1 MEGEGNSSKRTR
13 EDDNTSGQQL
23 WIGES
28 SSLASPQPSRDPE
41 RQAAA
46 VTAEDNVSSSSSSST
61 NYPTNYSNDRLVV
74 VSDQLASSEEYRAGY
89 RFRADHPA
97 MYHFNIGA
105 GVLPA
110 ILRRNIRRRT
120 SLRQRQ
126 WRQQQQQEE
135 EDNVNMMQPCPPQ
148 PQGRNSDFASP
159 SDQMSPSRPA
169 NNMPMVA
176 PQRQA
181 ADYSAE
187 HQRMRNRFI
196 AQIHTT
202 MRRLGRQSDSVENN
216 NMPRNDQRQAAANDE
231 PRPPLIVR
239 SITAAEWRDIV
250 ARRSQATQLPQA
262 PPELGDGTIGSVLF
276 RVVRRIIHTNLRH
289 REFHPIEAGS
299 PAPGECCCIC
309 QEEYAA
315 GEDIGNLDCGHV
327 YHVECITQW
336 LLLKNSCPIC
346 KAPALAA
353 LERLH

>member
-23 WIGES
+23 WIGEN
-28 SSLASPQPSRDPE
+28 SSLASSQPSRDPE

-46 VTAEDNVSSSSSSST
+46 AEDSSSSSSGST
-61 NYPTNYSNDRLVV
+61 NHPTNYSNDHLVV
-74 VSDQLASSEEYRAGY
+74 VSDQLASNEEYRVGY
-89 RFRADHPA
+89 RFQADHPA

-110 ILRRNIRRRT
+110 ILRRNIRRRI
-120 SLRQRQ
+120 SLRRRQ
-126 WRQQQQQEE
+126 RQQQQQVE
-135 EDNVNMMQPCPPQ
+135 EDNVNMMQPRLPQ
-148 PQGRNSDFASP
+148 PQWRNSDFASP
-159 SDQMSPSRPA
+159 SDQMPPSRPA

-176 PQRQA
+176 PQRQV

-187 HQRMRNRFI
+187 HQRMRERFI
-196 AQIHTT
+196 AQ
-202 MRRLGRQSDSVENN
+202 NN
-216 NMPRNDQRQAAANDE
+216 NMPRNDQRQAAANEE

-250 ARRSQATQLPQA
+250 ARRSQAAQLIPQA
-262 PPELGDGTIGSVLF
+262 PPELGDGTVGNVLY
-276 RVVRRIIHTNLRH
+276 RVVGRVIHTNLH
-289 REFHPIEAGS
+289 QREFHPIEAGS
-299 PAPGECCCIC
+299 PALGECCCIC

-353 LERLH
+353 LERLQ

>member
-1 MEGEGNSSKRTR
+1 MEGERNSSKRTR
-13 EDDNTSGQQL
+13 EDDNTTSGQQL

-28 SSLASPQPSRDPE
+28 SNLASSQPSRDPE

-46 VTAEDNVSSSSSSST
+46 VTAEDNVSSSGGGGST
-61 NYPTNYSNDRLVV
+61 NHPTNYSNDRLII
-74 VSDQLASSEEYRAGY
+74 VSDQLASNEEYTARY

-120 SLRQRQ
+120 GHENNLRQ
-126 WRQQQQQEE
+126 RQQQQQDE
-135 EDNVNMMQPCPPQ
+135 EDNVNMMQPRPPQ
-148 PQGRNSDFASP
+148 HQWRNSDFASP
-159 SDQMSPSRPA
+159 SNQMPPSRHA
-169 NNMPMVA
+169 NNTPMAA
-176 PQRQA
+176 PHTQA

-187 HQRMRNRFI
+187 HQRMRDRFI
-196 AQIHTT
+196 AQ
-202 MRRLGRQSDSVENN
+202 NN
-216 NMPRNDQRQAAANDE
+216 NMARNDQRQAAANDE
-231 PRPPLIVR
+231 PRPPLTVR

-250 ARRSQATQLPQA
+250 ARRSQAAQLPQA
-262 PPELGDGTIGSVLF
+262 PTELGDGTIGSVLY
-276 RVVRRIIHTNLRH
+276 RVVRWVIYTNLRQ

-309 QEEYAA
+309 QEKYAS
-315 GEDIGNLDCGHV
+315 GEVIGNLDCGHV

-336 LLLKNSCPIC
+336 VLLKNSCPIC